1 MGSFYMVKASI
12 VFNDDAGFGDRKED
26 FLVQG
31 SHASPLR
38 EVPDFHM
45 KILSKKYRNDHWTP
59 DPARKGAGQPASS
72 IRGRIK
78 LCDEAKELAR
88 KV

>member
-1 MGSFYMVKASI
+1 MGSFPIVKASM
-12 VFNDDAGFGDRKED
+12 VFNDDAGFGDRKEY

-31 SHASPLR
+31 SH
-38 EVPDFHM
+38 
-45 KILSKKYRNDHWTP
+45 
-59 DPARKGAGQPASS
+59 ASS

>member
-31 SHASPLR
+31 SHASPLKS
-38 EVPDFHM
+38 PG
-45 KILSKKYRNDHWTP
+45 LSQEDSAQEIPEHHWTP